1 MTSMIGRK
9 LATTVRAAHCCNA
22 LYFDI
27 GAKLAK
33 SMMRRGHLLLGS
45 LDAPQQSLR
54 VIAMQQAIP

>member
-9 LATTVRAAHCCNA
+9 LATTDQSIVCNA

-54 VIAMQQAIP
+54 VIAMQQAIS